1 MRWIVDAV
9 LLGWWWPLAVSVAVV
24 AAEHRHRDAAPDR
37 GREYAGMAKA
47 VLALSAPAFWLLATG
62 RRDDMAGQLIMAVVV
77 ALLGY
82 GGAGSVLDYF
92 VRGRR
97 RP

>member
-1 MRWIVDAV
+1 MRSIVDAV

-24 AAEHRHRDAAPDR
+24 AIEHRRCGATPDR
-37 GREYAGMAKA
+37 AREYADMAKA
-47 VLALSAPAFWLLATG
+47 VLALSAPAFWLLVTG
-62 RRDDMAGQLIMAVVV
+62 RRDDMAGQLVMAVVV

-82 GGAGSVLDYF
+82 GGAGSVLDF